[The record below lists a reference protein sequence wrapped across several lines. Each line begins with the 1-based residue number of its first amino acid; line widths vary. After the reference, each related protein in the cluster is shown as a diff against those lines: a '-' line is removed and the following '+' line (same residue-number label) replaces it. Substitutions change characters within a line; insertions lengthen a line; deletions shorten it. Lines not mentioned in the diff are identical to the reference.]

1 MNILGRVRSSRQK
14 KRRNERPKRPL
25 FYLSLRNFRRCH
37 GKTKSSGRGS
47 DAGGM
52 ENGGGQCQ
60 AISREYALSGYSLY
74 YAGLDHQ
81 EPGEEGVF
89 VESSYWEC
97 LFVQAGDHGRRV

>member
-1 MNILGRVRSSRQK
+1 MNGQKGRFFICYYEFFVD
-14 KRRNERPKRPL
+14 
-25 FYLSLRNFRRCH
+25 LRKYRRCN
-37 GKTKSSGRGS
+37 GKNKSSGRGS